1 MSRAAIDG
9 LGRKL
14 MSDYVAVL
22 RKHSSALFEGERFR
36 GATWYEDKYAA
47 LRSLD
52 LAQREAVSRLLDDLV
67 VSSCHAMLELFD
79 KDGLLD
85 SKVEGRLALKVV
97 DSRGIEVDASI
108 ASDGLAGE
116 LYGENGWLERFG

>member
-1 MSRAAIDG
+1 
-9 LGRKL
+9 

-22 RKHSSALFEGERFR
+22 RKHSSALLEGERYR

-97 DSRGIEVDASI
+97 DGRGIEVDASI
-108 ASDGLAGE
+108 SSDGLAGE